1 MHTKLIHL
9 LIINLEYFLWPCA
22 KKSLFDPLKQ
32 SRKTLWSTLK
42 QSDFSSGS
50 KWYFCT
56 SAMEKISYWLS
67 ARNGSESDYQ
77 NVFFIQM
84 LNEIY
89 VTNKRF
95 RKWIKI
101 LIQLTGA
108 RPVSWWSEKAKL
120 SMNGINVPSQDPLRV
135 GSDQIT
141 TDYEKSSRGDSRES
155 RESRSSSISTL
166 GDSTSLP
173 REYD

>member
-1 MHTKLIHL
+1 MDQNDLHSITKSSHTDSSLEVDPFFIHRL
-9 LIINLEYFLWPCA
+9 WTNLQPVF
-22 KKSLFDPLKQ
+22 K
-32 SRKTLWSTLK
+32 
-42 QSDFSSGS
+42 SGS
-50 KWYFCT
+50 IF
-56 SAMEKISYWLS
+56 L
-67 ARNGSESDYQ
+67 AR
-77 NVFFIQM
+77 
-84 LNEIY
+84 
-89 VTNKRF
+89 
-95 RKWIKI
+95 
-101 LIQLTGA
+101 
-108 RPVSWWSEKAKL
+108 VSWRSEKAKL